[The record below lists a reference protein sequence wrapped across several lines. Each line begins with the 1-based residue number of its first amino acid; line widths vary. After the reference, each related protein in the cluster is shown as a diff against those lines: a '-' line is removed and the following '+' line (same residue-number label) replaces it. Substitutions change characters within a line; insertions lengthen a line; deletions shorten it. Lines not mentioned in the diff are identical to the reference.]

1 MAEPIPQLT
10 SALQTIRERG
20 RDYIGITIP
29 ALLVATVAGTVTEW
43 YTQVQTN
50 MALIA
55 RLDRA
60 EAALMVQEERIRKTE
75 GAVQQLP
82 ALATELSN
90 TTRGVDRLLNLQ
102 LSRSN

>member
-1 MAEPIPQLT
+1 MAEPIPQLS
-10 SALQTIRERG
+10 SAFQTIRERG
-20 RDYIGITIP
+20 RDYIGITVP
-29 ALLVATVAGTVTEW
+29 ALLTATIVGTLTAW

-50 MALIA
+50 VELQT

-60 EAALMVQEERIRKTE
+60 EATIIVQEERIRKTE
-75 GAVQQLP
+75 DATQQLP

>member
-20 RDYIGITIP
+20 RDYIGITVP
-29 ALLVATVAGTVTEW
+29 ALLTATVVGTLTAW

-50 MALIA
+50 TALIV

-60 EAALMVQEERIRKTE
+60 ESALIVQEERIRKTE
-75 GAVQQLP
+75 DAVQQLP

-90 TTRGVDRLLNLQ
+90 TTRSVDRLLNLQ